1 MRTEAERIEI
11 LHRRAKELERRR
23 NERQMAGLGSV
34 SAFLAVLLIFIVGR
48 TSRMSPGLAGDP
60 FTGSSL
66 LSESTG
72 GYVLAAVIAFFL
84 GVVITAVCIK
94 IRQKKEERYRRG
106 SGNQKP

>member
-1 MRTEAERIEI
+1 
-11 LHRRAKELERRR
+11 
-23 NERQMAGLGSV
+23 MAGLGSV

-72 GYVLAAVIAFFL
+72 GYVLAAVIAEL
-84 GVVITAVCIK
+84 
-94 IRQKKEERYRRG
+94 YRIYVFAMANG
-106 SGNQKP
+106 WLELLHP